1 MGEGD
6 TFDPIHTPLV
16 FWHHNWEW
24 GKEKSLRPSPFACP
38 PFPYLGIGAACLLL
52 CSTFVGRRLTGA
64 SHWLCLPWRHR
75 LSPGS

>member
-6 TFDPIHTPLV
+6 TFNPIHTPLV

-24 GKEKSLRPSPFACP
+24 EKEKSLRPSPFACP

-52 CSTFVGRRLTGA
+52 CSTFVGRRLELGLPTGCA
-64 SHWLCLPWRHR
+64 S
-75 LSPGS
+75 SPGGTV